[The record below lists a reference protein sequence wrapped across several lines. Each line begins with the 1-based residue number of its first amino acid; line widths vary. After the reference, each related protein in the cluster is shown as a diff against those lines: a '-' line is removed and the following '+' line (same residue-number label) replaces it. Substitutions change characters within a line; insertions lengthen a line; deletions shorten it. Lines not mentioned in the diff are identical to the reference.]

1 MICEQ
6 FRSSDSAAV
15 VNLLG
20 RVFSAAEPPAVAVGL
35 TQLDVE
41 RFVGFLCPKA
51 AIDGLTVIARTPD
64 ANRVVGVLLTDD
76 FAVSPEL
83 DLRDISEKFLPILTM
98 LDGLDEEYRLGR
110 SIVPGQYLHLFM
122 LGVDP
127 TFVGCGIAQCL
138 VAACLE
144 TGRQKGYT
152 HAVTEATGVVS
163 QHVFRKL
170 GFVDRLRAPYQ
181 DYRYDGRAVFTSIR
195 GHDATVLMDRTIT

>member
-6 FRSSDSAAV
+6 FRSSDTAAV

-35 TQLDVE
+35 TPGDVE

-51 AIDGLTVIARTPD
+51 ATDGLTVIVRTPE
-64 ANRVVGVLLTDD
+64 ANQVVGVLLTDD
-76 FAVSPEL
+76 FAVPPEL
-83 DLRDISEKFLPILTM
+83 DLHDVTEKFLPILTM
-98 LDGLDEEYRLGR
+98 LDGLDEEYRQGR
-110 SIVPGQYLHLFM
+110 SILPGQYLHLFM

-127 TFVGCGIAQCL
+127 TFAGRGIAQRL

-181 DYRYDGRAVFTSIR
+181 DYRYGGRASLPRF
-195 GHDATVLMDRTIT
+195 GITMRPC